1 MKHELVRLCFCFLS
15 LSLSGRVLRLFQ
27 AREHWRGCCECV
39 IRGDEIEYFYIYYE
53 LRADR
58 WRWYGLQW
66 MRASRRVFRQMKQV
80 RYAWR
85 RPTSYLICAKV
96 CTLWH
101 RGYVNDCV
109 DDRRAARNWDAG
121 ELHAI
126 RPVLRKCHK
135 ICYSTLTI
143 RVLHH
148 QAEKYCLL
156 DSTQKY

>member
-1 MKHELVRLCFCFLS
+1 MSWCVCAFAFS
-15 LSLSGRVLRLFQ
+15 LSLWARFAVISSARALERLLRMCNQ
-27 AREHWRGCCECV
+27 R
-39 IRGDEIEYFYIYYE
+39 
-53 LRADR
+53 R
-58 WRWYGLQW
+58 WNWILLYLLWAACRLMAMIWYMQW

-121 ELHAI
+121 ELHAT

-143 RVLHH
+143 IVLHR

-156 DSTQKY
+156 RTVQKY